1 MRGSPGR
8 EQRRMSRRSK
18 RSRWI
23 ATRASL
29 GKGGR
34 RANSREWARASHRD
48 HADRSEKAGFPFV
61 NLDDAL
67 RKGAHTFTIFFVFFI
82 LHTAALWP
90 WHTCYSSPPGR
101 DQLMRLPHYP
111 NVPLKQRKQE
121 NKHQPGLCS
130 APSPWYHPLFSPVP
144 APPCPRSAA
153 LLPRSILINS
163 HPATLP
169 PDLPPLAVVLPAFHP
184 RS

>member
-18 RSRWI
+18 RSRWTT
-23 ATRASL
+23 TRASL

-34 RANSREWARASHRD
+34 RANSKEWARARHRD

-90 WHTCYSSPPGR
+90 WHTCCSSPPGR

-121 NKHQPGLCS
+121 NKHQPGLYS
-130 APSPWYHPLFSPVP
+130 APSPWNHPLFSPVP
-144 APPCPRSAA
+144 APALSSFSRAPPPFHPHQLSPCSF
-153 LLPRSILINS
+153 
-163 HPATLP
+163 P
-169 PDLPPLAVVLPAFHP
+169 PDLPPLAVLLPAFHP